1 MIMPEI
7 NGQFSTTA
15 PSEDGCSAVVGL
27 IVAAAVVGLVVDRTI
42 AILFGSELENVLL
55 LDRRTVT

>member
-15 PSEDGCSAVVGL
+15 PSEDGCSAVGL
-27 IVAAAVVGLVVDRTI
+27 IVAAAVVGLVVDRVI
-42 AILFGSELENVLL
+42 VILFGFELENVLL